1 MPWTWVQSLVRE
13 LRSLKL
19 RGTAGKKRKE
29 KKFRKPEQNPEVTSI
44 NFNGLLSPFFPLQA
58 CIELFLTKVAYRVSC
73 FVASF
78 FQIMYSS
85 VFPCQES
92 YVGMRFVCIYRS
104 VFDVSRLDF
113 SLKDKPVVNS
123 LIIPVHEFSFP

>member
-58 CIELFLTKVAYRVSC
+58 CIELFFNESGLSC
-73 FVASF
+73 ELFCGQLFPDHVLKCF
-78 FQIMYSS
+78 S
-85 VFPCQES
+85 VPGILC
-92 YVGMRFVCIYRS
+92 GHALRMH
-104 VFDVSRLDF
+104 L
-113 SLKDKPVVNS
+113 P
-123 LIIPVHEFSFP
+123 